1 MTLIADNSVWTSTTP
16 FSAPARAES
25 KKMKSPKHYFYLLCI
40 LLFTIPAQGSD
51 AGDEPAGHVILVA
64 GTLIAV
70 SEDSSEREL
79 KRRSPFFSGD
89 LLRTESGSKAQ
100 LRFSDGALIAMREK
114 SELLIDNYRYDKNP
128 ESDTNIGT
136 LLKGGMRAITG
147 AIGKE
152 NPKAY
157 KLNTPVATIGIR
169 GTVYEAVLG
178 ENLDL
183 AVWEGT
189 ITVEN
194 GAGMLELGAGADFD
208 FAVVRSASTPPQGQ
222 IDPPAVFSDSDP
234 TTPTSGTTD
243 NTADQ
248 DNPEQGDPEPAST
261 EASPTQETTNTTETQ
276 TSPLENS
283 DSTLESM
290 TNPVGSSDPTDPLLS
305 GENTTSD
312 SGSVI
317 DSSGNQDL
325 RLSESEIASLERLG
339 IIVFGGANAREFMGG
354 KSTDGSGGSPVIT
367 DNGFG
372 PGEPEFETSPIAY
385 VIRQGDATLD
395 DSGFDPT
402 YGYSWGAWNGTV
414 HGVEIQYDPQDPGA
428 VIMENR
434 PSFWGTLIPTPKTA
448 LDSLT
453 GTYTYNNEVV
463 VRGGGSGGMI
473 HEGNFSF
480 SMTVDFLTGSTYGN
494 VDIVTDTNNSTEWH
508 VGFNG
513 EVLGP
518 TVHIPGGLTGTV
530 NGSSTVSGDL
540 GMAFTGNSAEAV
552 GGVFDLQQS
561 DDPNVHAEGVFLI
574 ER

>member
-1 MTLIADNSVWTSTTP
+1 MN
-16 FSAPARAES
+16 
-25 KKMKSPKHYFYLLCI
+25 SPKQYLYLLCI
-40 LLFTIPAQGSD
+40 LLFAIPAQGSD
-51 AGDEPAGHVILVA
+51 ARDQPAGHVILVA

-234 TTPTSGTTD
+234 TTSTSGTTD

-325 RLSESEIASLERLG
+325 RLSEIEIASLNRLG

-354 KSTDGSGGSPVIT
+354 KSTDGSSGSPVIT

-480 SMTVDFLTGSTYGN
+480 SMTVDFLTGSAYGN